1 MSDSVLSF
9 LTPVKSG
16 GADADETVVAAQKKA
31 KVTESIS
38 SRIHAFNDV
47 LKFAQDSDRKT
58 KITTK
63 MDALIDQML
72 EI

>member
-1 MSDSVLSF
+1 MTD
-9 LTPVKSG
+9 
-16 GADADETVVAAQKKA
+16 
-31 KVTESIS
+31 SIS